1 VVIERYFAKEILS
14 NFTAVL
20 TVVVLI
26 FVVTY
31 FTRYLSW
38 AAEGVVAASIVVDL
52 LLFRSVS
59 VLYLIFP
66 FALYISVL
74 LAFGRLYK
82 DSEMTALAAS
92 GVGVVRV
99 MRSVSWVA
107 IAIAFVVAAFSLYIS
122 PWAYNKTLQIKQ
134 KAEATSQVEGIFTG
148 RFNQF
153 DAESNGVIYV
163 ESASQDKKEFSNIF
177 MHKKEKEQV
186 DVVSARRAYQMV
198 EKTTGAR
205 YMVFIDGYRYRG
217 VPGTANLQI
226 DYYKQCSIKI
236 VERDVEANKD
246 DRQATPTLVL
256 ANSSNPRDQ
265 AELHWRLSLPVL
277 TLLFSFLAALMS
289 RTSPRQGQFVKLFVA
304 IVLLVLFNN
313 ALSVA
318 RSWVERG
325 EVSAEVGMWAVPLV
339 MLVMVVIMI
348 LVQSNLRWLYDKWR
362 GVTRMKESGE

>member
-1 VVIERYFAKEILS
+1 MVIERYFAREILS

-20 TVVVLI
+20 TVVMLI

-38 AAEGVVAASIVVDL
+38 ASEGVVAASIVVDL

-99 MRSVSWVA
+99 MRAVSWVGVA
-107 IAIAFVVAAFSLYIS
+107 IAMVVAAFSLYIS

-153 DAESNGVIYV
+153 DSQNNGVIYV
-163 ESASQDKKEFSNIF
+163 ESASQDKKEFANIF
-177 MHKKEKEQV
+177 MHKKQQDIV
-186 DVVSARRAYQMV
+186 DVVSARRAYQTV

-205 YMVFIDGYRYRG
+205 YMVFLDGYRYRG

-236 VERDVEANKD
+236 LERDVEAKKD
-246 DRQATPTLVL
+246 DRQATATLVL
-256 ANSSNPRDQ
+256 ASSSKPRDQ

-277 TLLFSFLAALMS
+277 TLLFSYLAALMS
-289 RTSPRQGQFVKLFVA
+289 RSSPRQGRFVKLFTA

-325 EVSAEVGMWAVPLV
+325 EVSAQVGMWLVPLI
-339 MLVMVVIMI
+339 MLVVVVGMV
-348 LVQSNLRWLYDKWR
+348 LTQSNIRWLRDKQR
-362 GVTRMKESGE
+362 KAALAEKLG

>member
-1 VVIERYFAKEILS
+1 LVVERYFAKEILS
-14 NFTAVL
+14 NFAAVL
-20 TVVVLI
+20 TVVLLI
-26 FVVTY
+26 FAITY

-92 GVGVVRV
+92 GVGVVRI
-99 MRSVSWVA
+99 MRAVSWVA
-107 IAIAFVVAAFSLYIS
+107 LAIAIVVAAFSLYIS

-148 RFNQF
+148 RFNRF
-153 DAESNGVIYV
+153 DSDNNGVIYV
-163 ESASQDKKEFSNIF
+163 EGASQDKKEFSNIF
-177 MHKKEKEQV
+177 MQKNQEGIV
-186 DVVSARRAYQMV
+186 DLVSAKRAYQMV
-198 EKTTGAR
+198 EQTTGAR

-236 VERDVEANKD
+236 TERDVVAKKD
-246 DRQATPTLVL
+246 DRQATSTLAL
-256 ANSSNPRDQ
+256 MNSAKPRDQ

-277 TLLFSFLAALMS
+277 TLLFSYLAALMS
-289 RTSPRQGQFVKLFVA
+289 RTSPRQGPFVKLFGA
-304 IVLLVLFNN
+304 IILLVLFNN

-325 EVSAEVGMWAVPLV
+325 EVSAQIGMWTVPLM
-339 MLVMVVIMI
+339 MLVVVLM
-348 LVQSNLRWLYDKWR
+348 LVLQQSNVNWLRDKWR
-362 GVTRMKESGE
+362 GAISTGASK

>member
-1 VVIERYFAKEILS
+1 MVIERYFAKEILS

-20 TVVVLI
+20 TVALLI

-38 AAEGVVAASIVVDL
+38 AAEGIVAASIVVDL

-74 LAFGRLYK
+74 LAFSRLYN

-99 MRSVSWVA
+99 VRAVSWVA
-107 IAIAFVVAAFSLYIS
+107 FAIAIVVAAFSLYIS
-122 PWAYNKTLQIKQ
+122 PWAYNKTMQIKQ
-134 KAEATSQVEGIFTG
+134 KAETTSQVEGIFTG
-148 RFNQF
+148 RFNKF
-153 DAESNGVIYV
+153 DAEHSGVIYV
-163 ESASQDKKEFSNIF
+163 ESATQDKKEFENIF
-177 MHKKEKEQV
+177 MHKKEQGLV
-186 DVVSARRAYQMV
+186 DVVAAKRAYQMV

-205 YMVFIDGYRYRG
+205 YMVFMDGYRYRG
-217 VPGTANLQI
+217 VPGTADLQI
-226 DYYKQCSIKI
+226 DYYRQCSIKI
-236 VERDVEANKD
+236 AEREVEEKTG
-246 DRQATPTLVL
+246 DRQATPTLTL
-256 ANSSNPRDQ
+256 MDSTNPRDQ
-265 AELHWRLSLPVL
+265 AEFHWRLSLPVL
-277 TLLFSFLAALMS
+277 TLLFAYLAALMS
-289 RTSPRQGQFVKLFVA
+289 KSSPRQGRFVKLFTA

-325 EVSAEVGMWAVPLV
+325 EVGALTGMWVVPLI
-339 MLVMVVIMI
+339 MLVVIVLMV
-348 LVQSNLRWLYDKWR
+348 LGQSGVYWLRDRWR
-362 GVTRMKESGE
+362 GVTT

>member
-1 VVIERYFAKEILS
+1 ML
-14 NFTAVL
+14 
-20 TVVVLI
+20 LI
-26 FVVTY
+26 FIVTY

-52 LLFRSVS
+52 LLFRSIS

-107 IAIAFVVAAFSLYIS
+107 FALAIVVAAFSLYIS

-134 KAEATSQVEGIFTG
+134 KAESTSQVEGIFTG

-153 DAESNGVIYV
+153 DSDSNGVIYV
-163 ESASQDKKEFSNIF
+163 ESASDNKKEFTNIF
-177 MHKKEKEQV
+177 MQRKQDGVV
-186 DVVSARRAYQMV
+186 DVVSAKRAYQMT

-205 YMVFIDGYRYRG
+205 YMVFVDGYRYRG
-217 VPGTANLQI
+217 IPGTANLQI
-226 DYYKQCSIKI
+226 DYYEKCSIKI
-236 VERDVEANKD
+236 MNRGVEAKKD
-246 DRQATPTLVL
+246 DRQATATMALM
-256 ANSSNPRDQ
+256 NSANPRDQ

-277 TLLFSFLAALMS
+277 TLLFAYLAALMS
-289 RTSPRQGQFVKLFVA
+289 RTSPRQGRFVKLFSA

-325 EVSAEVGMWAVPLV
+325 EVSAAVGMWLVPVL
-339 MLVMVVIMI
+339 MLVVILMMVLM
-348 LVQSNLRWLYDKWR
+348 QSNVRWLRDKWR
-362 GVTRMKESGE
+362 GNVPSNAKG

>member
-1 VVIERYFAKEILS
+1 LVIERYFAKEILS

-20 TVVVLI
+20 TVVMLI

-82 DSEMTALAAS
+82 DSEMTALSAS

-107 IAIAFVVAAFSLYIS
+107 LAIAIVVAAFSLYIS

-153 DAESNGVIYV
+153 DAQNNGVIYV

-177 MHKKEKEQV
+177 MYRKEQELV
-186 DVVSARRAYQMV
+186 DVVSARRAYQTV

-236 VERDVEANKD
+236 VERDVEMKKD
-246 DRQATPTLVL
+246 DRQGTSSLTL
-256 ANSSNPRDQ
+256 AGSDKPRDQ
-265 AELHWRLSLPVL
+265 AEFHWRLSLPVL
-277 TLLFSFLAALMS
+277 TLLFAYLAALMS
-289 RTSPRQGQFVKLFVA
+289 RTSPRQGRFVKLFAA
-304 IVLLVLFNN
+304 ILLLVLFNN

-325 EVSAEVGMWAVPLV
+325 EVSALLGMWAVPLL
-339 MLVMVVIMI
+339 MLIVVIAMI
-348 LVQSNLRWLYDKWR
+348 FFQSNVRWLMDKWR
-362 GVTRMKESGE
+362 GATPLVKTD

>member
-1 VVIERYFAKEILS
+1 MVIERYFAKEIFS

-26 FVVTY
+26 FVVSY

-82 DSEMTALAAS
+82 DSEMTALSAS

-99 MRSVSWVA
+99 MRAVSWVA
-107 IAIAFVVAAFSLYIS
+107 FAIAIVVAAFSLYIS

-153 DAESNGVIYV
+153 DSDNDGVIYV
-163 ESASQDKKEFSNIF
+163 EGASEDKKEFSRIF
-177 MHKKEKEQV
+177 MHKKQEGVV
-186 DVVSARRAYQMV
+186 DVVSARRAYQMT

-205 YMVFIDGYRYRG
+205 YMVFLDGYRYRG

-226 DYYKQCSIKI
+226 DYYEKCSIKI
-236 VERDVEANKD
+236 LERDVEAKKD
-246 DRQATPTLVL
+246 DRQATPTMALMD
-256 ANSSNPRDQ
+256 STNPRDQ

-277 TLLFSFLAALMS
+277 TLLFSYLAALMS
-289 RTSPRQGQFVKLFVA
+289 RTSPRQGRFVKLFSA
-304 IVLLVLFNN
+304 ILLLVLFNN

-325 EVSAEVGMWAVPLV
+325 EVSAGVGMWLVPAI
-339 MLVMVVIMI
+339 MLIVVLI
-348 LVQSNLRWLYDKWR
+348 LVVTQSNMRWLRDKWR
-362 GVTRMKESGE
+362 GSIPKGITS

>member
-1 VVIERYFAKEILS
+1 MVIERYFAKEILS
-14 NFTAVL
+14 NFIAVL
-20 TVVVLI
+20 TVVLLI
-26 FVVTY
+26 FVVMY

-38 AAEGVVAASIVVDL
+38 AAEGVIAARIVVDL
-52 LLFRSVS
+52 LMFRSVS

-107 IAIAFVVAAFSLYIS
+107 VGIALIVAAFSLYIS

-148 RFNQF
+148 RFNQV
-153 DAESNGVIYV
+153 DAASNTVVYV

-177 MHKKEKEQV
+177 MHKNQKNLV
-186 DVVSARRAYQMV
+186 DIVSARRAYQTV

-205 YMVFIDGYRYRG
+205 YMVFLDGYRYRG
-217 VPGTANLQI
+217 VPGTADLQV

-236 VERDVEANKD
+236 VERDVEAKKD
-246 DRQATPTLVL
+246 DRQATPTLAL
-256 ANSSNPRDQ
+256 AASENPRDQ

-277 TLLFSFLAALMS
+277 TLLFSYLAALMS
-289 RTSPRQGQFVKLFVA
+289 RTSPRQGRFVKLFTA
-304 IVLLVLFNN
+304 IVLLILFNN
-313 ALSVA
+313 AFSVA

-325 EVSAEVGMWAVPLV
+325 DVSAAVGMWSVPLT
-339 MLVMVVIMI
+339 MLILVLIMI
-348 LVQSNLRWLYDKWR
+348 LVQTNVRWLRDKSR
-362 GVTRMKESGE
+362 VTSQPNNAG